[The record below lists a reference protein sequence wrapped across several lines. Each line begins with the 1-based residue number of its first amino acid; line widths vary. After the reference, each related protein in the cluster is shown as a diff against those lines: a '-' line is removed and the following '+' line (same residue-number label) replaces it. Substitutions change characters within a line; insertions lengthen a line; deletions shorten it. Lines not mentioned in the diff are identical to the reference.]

1 MRLLIVTNEYPPIG
15 GGAGRTAYYLAS
27 ELSKQG
33 VEVSVLT
40 SKAPHELD
48 LPQLPGVTVYRV
60 YSWRKSQ
67 HEVGKRGLVVF
78 LMLAGLRFISLLLTR
93 KYDLIYYF
101 ASIPAG
107 LLSVFA
113 PRHASIMGLRGL
125 DVPGRDLDS
134 FALIHKLL
142 KPINLRTWYWA
153 DAVTAS
159 SANLAA
165 TAHQHAPDLDI
176 EVFYNG
182 VDETLFFPRSRLHP
196 HPAQHPFQIIG
207 VSRLIKLKGFQYLI
221 EAMSQLPAGD
231 YHLTL
236 VGKGSYEDEL
246 RAQVEQL
253 GLADRVTFTGY
264 MNHQQMSVLMREMD
278 LFVLPSYGDSY
289 ASAFLEAMAS
299 GVPVVGAAT
308 GGAMELIE
316 HGQNGWLVPPKDVNA
331 IVEAIQTLKADDA
344 LRECLRDNALAC
356 IRQEHSWSAYASR
369 HMQLFERIQA
379 QRAQAKS
386 SR

>member
-1 MRLLIVTNEYPPIG
+1 MKLLIVTNEYPPIG

-27 ELSKQG
+27 ELSKLG
-33 VEVSVLT
+33 VEITVLT

-48 LPQLPGVTVYRV
+48 LPQLPGVKVHRV
-60 YSWRKSQ
+60 NSWRKSP

-78 LMLAGLRFISLLLTR
+78 LLLAGLRFIALLLTQ
-93 KYDLIYYF
+93 KFDLIYYF
-101 ASIPAG
+101 SSIPAG

-125 DVPGRDLDS
+125 DVPGRDQDS

-142 KPINLRTWYWA
+142 KPLNIRTWYWA

-165 TAHQHAPDLDI
+165 TAHQHAPDLNI

-182 VDETLFFPRSRLHP
+182 VDETLFFPAP
-196 HPAQHPFQIIG
+196 HAAQNPFQIIG
-207 VSRLIKLKGFQYLI
+207 VSRMIKLKGFQYLI
-221 EAMSQLPAGD
+221 EAMSRLPAGD

-236 VGKGSYEDEL
+236 VGKGSYEDDL
-246 RAQVEQL
+246 RAQVAQL
-253 GLADRVTFTGY
+253 GISDRVTFVGY
-264 MNHQQMSVLMREMD
+264 MNHQQMSVLMRKMD

-289 ASAFLEAMAS
+289 ASTFLEAMAS

-316 HGQNGWLVPPKDVNA
+316 HGKNGWLVSPKDVTA
-331 IVEAIQTLKADDA
+331 IVEAIQTLKGDDQ
-344 LRECLRDNALAC
+344 LRRCLRDNALSS
-356 IRQEHSWSAYASR
+356 IRLEHSWEAYAHR

-379 QRAQAKS
+379 GRRQAKPS
-386 SR
+386 L

>member
-1 MRLLIVTNEYPPIG
+1 
-15 GGAGRTAYYLAS
+15 
-27 ELSKQG
+27 
-33 VEVSVLT
+33 
-40 SKAPHELD
+40 
-48 LPQLPGVTVYRV
+48 
-60 YSWRKSQ
+60 
-67 HEVGKRGLVVF
+67 LVVF
-78 LMLAGLRFISLLLTR
+78 LMLAGLRFMSLLLTQ

-107 LLSVFA
+107 LLSIFA

-134 FALIHKLL
+134 FAAIHKLL
-142 KPINLRTWYWA
+142 KPLNLRTWYWA
-153 DAVTAS
+153 NAVTAS
-159 SANLAA
+159 SANLAE
-165 TAHQHAPDLDI
+165 TAHQHAPDLPI

-182 VDETLFFPRSRLHP
+182 VDESLFFPHP
-196 HPAQHPFQIIG
+196 HPAQRPFRIIG

-221 EAMSQLPAGD
+221 EAMSLLPAGD

-246 RAQVEQL
+246 RAQVEAL

-264 MNHQQMSVLMREMD
+264 MNHQEMSVLMREMD

-331 IVEAIQTLKADDA
+331 IVEAIQTLQADDK
-344 LRECLRDNALAC
+344 LRECMRDNALAC
-356 IRQEHSWSAYASR
+356 IRQEHSWTAYARR
-369 HMQLFERIQA
+369 HMQLFERILA
-379 QRAQAKS
+379 QPGQVKS
-386 SR
+386 SRQGS